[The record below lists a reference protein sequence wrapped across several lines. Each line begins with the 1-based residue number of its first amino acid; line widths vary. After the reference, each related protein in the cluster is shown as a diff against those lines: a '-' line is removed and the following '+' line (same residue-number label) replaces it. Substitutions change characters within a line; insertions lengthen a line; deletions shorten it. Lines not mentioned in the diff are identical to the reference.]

1 MIDPVA
7 VQSAT
12 KPLRA
17 LPTWELGMASPV
29 WMSLAGIRPDP
40 RTLAR
45 PYDVTS
51 HLTMREPVSF
61 LQVHP
66 NVIVT
71 GDYHGKAHLS
81 AAWFLWR
88 EESKTTGLQEPYRAS
103 RSNLRALGGGGPRGE
118 GVREKETAQERKS
131 AQEKPV
137 RGVKGRADRPG
148 RRAHLES
155 SVILI
160 T

>member
-1 MIDPVA
+1 M
-7 VQSAT
+7 
-12 KPLRA
+12 K
-17 LPTWELGMASPV
+17 EL
-29 WMSLAGIRPDP
+29 
-40 RTLAR
+40 
-45 PYDVTS
+45 
-51 HLTMREPVSF
+51 VSF
-61 LQVHP
+61 LQAHP

-88 EESKTTGLQEPYRAS
+88 EESKTTDWDPTGAS
-103 RSNLRALGGGGPRGE
+103 GSNLRALGGGGPRGE
-118 GVREKETAQERKS
+118 GVREKETARERKS

-137 RGVKGRADRPG
+137 RGMKGRADRPG
-148 RRAHLES
+148 RRTYLES